1 MKLASITNRFLSKD
15 YPYMNAR
22 VSAKGA
28 KLLTKQDY
36 EQLLKMEPNEIARR
50 LEEGAYSEEINA
62 LGSELEGVQLV
73 EVALRN
79 NLANTM
85 NELADISPESLE
97 KIIGVYTRRYDI
109 TAYKTLLR
117 WKKSGQEEN
126 IEAVISPGHSLSN
139 GRIQELSEKPVEEII
154 EEISF
159 DSDIDYSERLQDAE
173 SIEEIENA
181 LDETYFTEL
190 KKTAVETGNTPF
202 IKFVEREIEYE
213 NLTTVLRLKKNN
225 VGEEEIRERLI
236 QADISDLVEEA
247 VGTSNFEELV
257 ELLEESDLGIKSD
270 SIEQIEHELDV
281 TRLERALSSMKTE
294 VMGLTSV
301 IAYILAKTVEV
312 RNLRMLIQAKSTGV
326 QDEDQIRENLV
337 IAG

>member
-1 MKLASITNRFLSKD
+1 MKLASITSRFLSKD

-28 KLLTKQDY
+28 KLLTRQDY
-36 EQLLKMEPNEIARR
+36 EQLLKIEPNEIARR
-50 LEEGAYSEEINA
+50 LEEGGYSEEINA
-62 LGSELEGVQLV
+62 LGSKLEGVQLV
-73 EVALRN
+73 EAALRN

-85 NELADISPESLE
+85 KELAEISPESLE

-109 TAYKTLLR
+109 TAYKRLLR
-117 WKKSGQEEN
+117 WKKSGQEEDLD
-126 IEAVISPGHSLSN
+126 AVISPGHSISN
-139 GRIQELSEKPVEEII
+139 KRIHELSEKTVEEVI

-159 DSDIDYSERLQDAE
+159 DSEIDYSKKLQDAE

-181 LDETYFTEL
+181 LDEAYFTEL

-247 VGTSNFEELV
+247 VGTSDFEELV
-257 ELLEESDLGIKSD
+257 ELLKESDMGISSD
-270 SIEQIEHELDV
+270 SLEEIEHELDV
-281 TRLERALSSMKTE
+281 TRLENALRSMKTE

-312 RNLRMLIQAKSTGV
+312 RNLRMLIQAKSTDL
-326 QDEDQIRENLV
+326 QDEEKIRENLV
-337 IAG
+337 MTE